1 LADFIG
7 LSVLYGI
14 LDNGV
19 CPFHGLCNIRRP
31 CASVPFP
38 LPCLPRRAEYQGLL
52 HAALLCPG
60 ALRVWPAELP
70 PLPLGKT
77 GLS

>member
-1 LADFIG
+1 
-7 LSVLYGI
+7 
-14 LDNGV
+14 
-19 CPFHGLCNIRRP
+19 
-31 CASVPFP
+31 VPFP
-38 LPCLPRRAEYQGLL
+38 VPCLPRRAEYQGLL